1 MTTPIETN
9 PHFDLIRAWFDTRGA
24 RPDFSPDLDEL
35 IDQRRFEGV
44 EYYFGEPTCRPDNHV
59 VEVAGLVSVDRPHDP
74 GYFARFES
82 NVYGPEREHAFS
94 VEYVTSP
101 QYAVWVARRFTENE
115 LTDGLFATRM
125 EELVSLTEDLRRD
138 LGVADRPS

>member
-9 PHFDLIRAWFDTRGA
+9 PHFDLIRAWFDNLGA
-24 RPDFSPDLDEL
+24 RPDFTPDPDEQ

-44 EYYFGEPTCRPDNHV
+44 EYYFGEPTCRPDDHV
-59 VEVAGLVSVDRPHDP
+59 VEVAGLVSVNRQHDP
-74 GYFARFES
+74 TYFERYVS
-82 NVYGPEREHAFS
+82 DITGPEREHAYS

-101 QYAVWVARRFTENE
+101 QYAVWVARRFTESE
-115 LTDGLFATRM
+115 LTDGLFPTRM

-138 LGVADRPS
+138 LGIVSF